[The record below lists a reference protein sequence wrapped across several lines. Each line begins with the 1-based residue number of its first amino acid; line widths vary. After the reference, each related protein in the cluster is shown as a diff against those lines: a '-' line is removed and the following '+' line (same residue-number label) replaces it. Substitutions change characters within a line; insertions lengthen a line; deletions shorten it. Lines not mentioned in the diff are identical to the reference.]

1 MAAERTSCA
10 VVQRTSGL
18 LLPIVRL
25 YSPKDEWDCR
35 IAPIIPPFHVMEG
48 KWRGKWKLVARWVFQ
63 TRGRNEERREREEK
77 TAIIPSGAISEAVET
92 NGRYRKPI
100 RINRDPEIWFR
111 SNTKLFLGR
120 WRRKRKRKKGRKGGS
135 RRENPSSNRKFVSR
149 FVSRREFDACR
160 IMKRG
165 WSGIGVEKRLKVGSR
180 NNWNE
185 ELNYPGA
192 R

>member
-1 MAAERTSCA
+1 
-10 VVQRTSGL
+10 
-18 LLPIVRL
+18 
-25 YSPKDEWDCR
+25 
-35 IAPIIPPFHVMEG
+35 MEG

-120 WRRKRKRKKGRKGGS
+120 WRRKRKRKKRK
-135 RRENPSSNRKFVSR
+135 
-149 FVSRREFDACR
+149 
-160 IMKRG
+160 KRG
-165 WSGIGVEKRLKVGSR
+165 VETRKSFFKSEICIPICIPPRVRRLSDNEKGLERNWGGKKIEGGKPEQLKRR
-180 NNWNE
+180 
-185 ELNYPGA
+185 A
-192 R
+192 